1 MNPQTPTD
9 PYTYKKASRLP
20 TIILFLLLIIS
31 LVFGIWAYGQM
42 NDYKTKSDAKAAA
55 AVAAAKKTQEAAI
68 RQQYDDAAKSPY
80 KTFQGSATY
89 GTVTFNYPK
98 TWSAYI
104 TSDASNLINDYFY
117 PGEVPSIDSG
127 ADFPLHVE
135 LLTTD
140 YAQAVQTFS
149 SQVTD
154 GSVTA
159 TAYVPPKMKGVA
171 NTQPGT
177 RFDGA
182 IAQTDTGS
190 KQGTVIV
197 LKVRDK
203 TLQITS
209 LSAAGVKDLDNIVLP
224 SLTFIP

>member
-1 MNPQTPTD
+1 MT
-9 PYTYKKASRLP
+9 KRASRLP
-20 TIILFLLLIIS
+20 VILLSLLLVMS
-31 LVFGIWAYGQM
+31 LGFGIWAYGQM
-42 NDYKTKSDAKAAA
+42 NDYKTNSDAKTAT
-55 AVAAAKKTQEAAI
+55 AVAAAKKTQEAQLK
-68 RQQYDDAAKSPY
+68 QQYEDAAKSPY

-89 GTVTFNYPK
+89 GTVTFNYPRS
-98 TWSAYI
+98 WGAYI
-104 TSDASNLINDYFY
+104 TSDSSNLINDYFY
-117 PGEVPSIDSG
+117 PGEVPSTDSG

-135 LLTTD
+135 LLSTD
-140 YAQAVQTFS
+140 YTQAVQTFS
-149 SQVTD
+149 SQLSD
-154 GSVTA
+154 GSVSA
-159 TAYVPPKMKGVA
+159 SAYIPPKMKGVA

-190 KQGTVIV
+190 KQGTVII